1 VGSVTVKRGRAKPL
15 WRGHPWVF
23 ADSVAKSE
31 GDPRPGDLVTVRDER
46 SKAVG
51 CGFFSPSSRIAVRI
65 LSREE
70 HIETDAE
77 FFHERIE
84 SALRLRIESLDL
96 PSVTDAY
103 RLVHSEGD
111 FLPGLIVDRFAD
123 RLVVQFSTAGMDLR
137 REKILDALEK
147 LLAPVAIYER
157 PDRRACAA
165 EGLAQEPGLLRG
177 SASGPPP
184 VVTEYGILFRVR
196 LQGGQKTGFYADQR
210 ENRRRV
216 AALARG
222 KTVLDLYCYTGGFG
236 LHAAAN
242 DAATVIGID
251 SSGPALALAAENA
264 MLNGSGQLRLERAD
278 ARAFLNEAHR
288 AGRRFGLVVCDPP
301 KLARDRK
308 GVARALKGYRDLHL
322 RAMRVVDAG
331 GLLAVSSC
339 SGAVDESQFE
349 NTLREAAYDL
359 GREVQILHRAG
370 QAPDHPV
377 LSTCPEGRYLKFL
390 VARVA

>member
-23 ADSVAKSE
+23 ADSVATLE

-46 SKAVG
+46 GKAVG
-51 CGFFSPSSRIAVRI
+51 CGFYSPSSRIAVRI

-70 HIETDAE
+70 EIETETD
-77 FFHERIE
+77 FFRERIE
-84 SALRLRIESLDL
+84 SALRLRIETLDL
-96 PSVTDAY
+96 PSMTDAY

-111 FLPGLIVDRFAD
+111 FLPGLVVDRFAD
-123 RLVVQFSTAGMDLR
+123 RLVVQFSTVGMDLR
-137 REKILDALEK
+137 REAILDALQE
-147 LLAPVAIYER
+147 LLRPAAIHER

-165 EGLAQEPGLLRG
+165 EGLSQVSGVLRG
-177 SASGPPP
+177 STEGQPP
-184 VVTEYGILFRVR
+184 VVTEQGVLFRVH
-196 LQGGQKTGFYADQR
+196 LEAGQKTGFFADQR

-216 AALARG
+216 AGLARG
-222 KTVLDLYCYTGGFG
+222 KTVLDLFCYTGGFG
-236 LHAAAN
+236 LHAAAP
-242 DAATVIGID
+242 DAVGVIGVD

-264 MLNGSGQLRLERAD
+264 MLNGNGPVRLERAD
-278 ARAFLNEAHR
+278 ARAFLNDAHR
-288 AGRRFGLVVCDPP
+288 AGRRFDLVVCDPP
-301 KLARDRK
+301 KLARDRR

-322 RAMRVVDAG
+322 RAMRVVESG

-349 NTLREAAYDL
+349 ATLRDAAYDL
-359 GREVQILHRAG
+359 GRELQILDRAG

-390 VARVA
+390 VARVV